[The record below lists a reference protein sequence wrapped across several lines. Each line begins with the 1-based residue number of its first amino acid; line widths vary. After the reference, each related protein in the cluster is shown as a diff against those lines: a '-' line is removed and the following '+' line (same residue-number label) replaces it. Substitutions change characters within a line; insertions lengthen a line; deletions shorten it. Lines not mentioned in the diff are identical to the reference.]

1 MHDKK
6 YKMENKILKLSLTG
20 TIIFT
25 VVEVIAAVLL
35 GSKTVIADG
44 IFDLFDLMLLLPMFI
59 LVPFL
64 YKPVSENK
72 PYGFSQIESLLLLKY
87 TVLLVVVINMIVSNI
102 KILLNGGHTVDAFS
116 VLMYEST
123 LCFFCILMLLFL
135 RHLSRSYSSLMIQSE
150 LYLWKV
156 DVVSTLGISVA
167 FLFQLLLA
175 NTKLK
180 FIIPYI
186 DSSVAIVVSL
196 FLLKEPV
203 VQIFKTFDGVQFG
216 VERELVLFSPE
227 KKIMDEIRI
236 VVKEDIKTY
245 DYSLDFLDVTQTGR
259 KTWIEVY
266 VKSKSDIIKVK
277 DFKNIQEHITKDLEN
292 KFDQI
297 SVEIIPAI

>member
-72 PYGFSQIESLLLLKY
+72 PYGFSQIESLLVLLKY

-135 RHLSRSYSSLMIQSE
+135 KHLSRSYSSLMIQSE

-203 VQIFKTFDGVQFG
+203 VQIFKTL
-216 VERELVLFSPE
+216 RELVLFSPE

>member
-72 PYGFSQIESLLLLKY
+72 PYGFSQIESLLVLLKY

-135 RHLSRSYSSLMIQSE
+135 RLLSRSYSSLMIQSE

-203 VQIFKTFDGVQFG
+203 VQIFKTL
-216 VERELVLFSPE
+216 RELVLFSPE

>member
-72 PYGFSQIESLLLLKY
+72 PYGFSQIESLLVLLKY

-203 VQIFKTFDGVQFG
+203 VQIFKTLK
-216 VERELVLFSPE
+216 ELVLFSPE

>member
-72 PYGFSQIESLLLLKY
+72 PYGFSQIESLLVLLKY
-87 TVLLVVVINMIVSNI
+87 TVLLVVVINMIVSNV

-203 VQIFKTFDGVQFG
+203 VQIFKTL
-216 VERELVLFSPE
+216 RELVLFSPE

>member
-6 YKMENKILKLSLTG
+6 YKMENKILKLSLIG

-72 PYGFSQIESLLLLKY
+72 PYGFSQIESLLVLLKY
-87 TVLLVVVINMIVSNI
+87 TVLLVVVINMIVSNV

-175 NTKLK
+175 NTELK

-203 VQIFKTFDGVQFG
+203 VQIFKTL
-216 VERELVLFSPE
+216 RELVLFSPE

>member
-6 YKMENKILKLSLTG
+6 YKMENKILKLSFTG

-72 PYGFSQIESLLLLKY
+72 PYGFSQIESLLVLLKY
-87 TVLLVVVINMIVSNI
+87 TVLLVVVINMIVSNV

-175 NTKLK
+175 NTELK

-203 VQIFKTFDGVQFG
+203 VQIFKTL
-216 VERELVLFSPE
+216 RELVLFSPE
-227 KKIMDEIRI
+227 KEIMDEIRI

>member
-1 MHDKK
+1 
-6 YKMENKILKLSLTG
+6 
-20 TIIFT
+20 
-25 VVEVIAAVLL
+25 
-35 GSKTVIADG
+35 
-44 IFDLFDLMLLLPMFI
+44 
-59 LVPFL
+59 
-64 YKPVSENK
+64 
-72 PYGFSQIESLLLLKY
+72 
-87 TVLLVVVINMIVSNI
+87 
-102 KILLNGGHTVDAFS
+102 
-116 VLMYEST
+116 
-123 LCFFCILMLLFL
+123 
-135 RHLSRSYSSLMIQSE
+135 MIQSE

-156 DVVSTLGISVA
+156 EVVSTIGISVA

-175 NTKLK
+175 NTELK

-203 VQIFKTFDGVQFG
+203 VQIFKTL
-216 VERELVLFSPE
+216 RELVLFSPE
-227 KKIMDEIRI
+227 KEIMDEIRI

>member
-72 PYGFSQIESLLLLKY
+72 PYGFSQIESLLVLLKY
-87 TVLLVVVINMIVSNI
+87 TVLLVVVINMIVSNV

-175 NTKLK
+175 NTELK

-203 VQIFKTFDGVQFG
+203 VQIFKTL
-216 VERELVLFSPE
+216 RELVLFSPE
-227 KKIMDEIRI
+227 KEIMDEIRI

-277 DFKNIQEHITKDLEN
+277 EFKNIQEHITKDLEN

>member
-72 PYGFSQIESLLLLKY
+72 PYGFSQIESLLVLLKY

-123 LCFFCILMLLFL
+123 LCFFCILMFLLL
-135 RHLSRSYSSLMIQSE
+135 KHLSRSYSSLMIQSE

-175 NTKLK
+175 NTELK

-203 VQIFKTFDGVQFG
+203 VQIFKTL
-216 VERELVLFSPE
+216 RELVLFSPE
-227 KKIMDEIRI
+227 KEIMDEIRI

-245 DYSLDFLDVTQTGR
+245 NYSLDFLDVTQTGR

>member
-72 PYGFSQIESLLLLKY
+72 PYGFSQIESLLVLLKY

-203 VQIFKTFDGVQFG
+203 VQIFKTL
-216 VERELVLFSPE
+216 RELVLFSPE

-292 KFDQI
+292 KYDQI

>member
-72 PYGFSQIESLLLLKY
+72 PYGFSQIESLLVLLKY

-203 VQIFKTFDGVQFG
+203 VQIFKTL
-216 VERELVLFSPE
+216 RELVLFSPE

-245 DYSLDFLDVTQTGR
+245 DYSLDFLDVTQTGW

>member
-72 PYGFSQIESLLLLKY
+72 PYGFSQIESLLVLLKY

-175 NTKLK
+175 NTKLT

-203 VQIFKTFDGVQFG
+203 VQIFKTL
-216 VERELVLFSPE
+216 RELVLFSPE

>member
-72 PYGFSQIESLLLLKY
+72 PYGFSQIESLLVLLKY

-203 VQIFKTFDGVQFG
+203 VQIFKTL
-216 VERELVLFSPE
+216 RELVLFSPE

-277 DFKNIQEHITKDLEN
+277 DFKNIQEHITKRFR
-292 KFDQI
+292 K
-297 SVEIIPAI
+297 

>member
-72 PYGFSQIESLLLLKY
+72 PYGFSQIESLLVLLKY

-175 NTKLK
+175 NTELK

-203 VQIFKTFDGVQFG
+203 VQIFKTL
-216 VERELVLFSPE
+216 RELVLFSPE

>member
-72 PYGFSQIESLLLLKY
+72 PYGFSQIESLLVLLKY

-203 VQIFKTFDGVQFG
+203 VQIFKTL
-216 VERELVLFSPE
+216 RELVLFSPE

-277 DFKNIQEHITKDLEN
+277 NFKNIQEHITKDLEN

>member
-1 MHDKK
+1 
-6 YKMENKILKLSLTG
+6 MEG
-20 TIIFT
+20 RCC
-25 VVEVIAAVLL
+25 
-35 GSKTVIADG
+35 
-44 IFDLFDLMLLLPMFI
+44 
-59 LVPFL
+59 
-64 YKPVSENK
+64 
-72 PYGFSQIESLLLLKY
+72 KY
-87 TVLLVVVINMIVSNI
+87 TWYIC
-102 KILLNGGHTVDAFS
+102 
-116 VLMYEST
+116 
-123 LCFFCILMLLFL
+123 CFFIPAIACKY
-135 RHLSRSYSSLMIQSE
+135 R
-150 LYLWKV
+150 
-156 DVVSTLGISVA
+156 T
-167 FLFQLLLA
+167 
-175 NTKLK
+175 LK

-203 VQIFKTFDGVQFG
+203 VQIFKTL
-216 VERELVLFSPE
+216 RELVLFSPE

>member
-1 MHDKK
+1 MPDKK

-72 PYGFSQIESLLLLKY
+72 PYGFSQIESLLVLLKY

-203 VQIFKTFDGVQFG
+203 VQIFKTL
-216 VERELVLFSPE
+216 RELVLFSPE

>member
-35 GSKTVIADG
+35 GSKTVIAD
-44 IFDLFDLMLLLPMFI
+44 LFDLMLLLPMFI

-72 PYGFSQIESLLLLKY
+72 PYGFSQIESLLVLLKY
-87 TVLLVVVINMIVSNI
+87 TVLLVVVINMIVSNV

-123 LCFFCILMLLFL
+123 LCFFCILMLLL
-135 RHLSRSYSSLMIQSE
+135 LKHLSGSYSSLMIQSE

-203 VQIFKTFDGVQFG
+203 VQIFKTL
-216 VERELVLFSPE
+216 RELVLFSPGKE
-227 KKIMDEIRI
+227 IMDEIRI

-245 DYSLDFLDVTQTGR
+245 DYRLDFLDVTQTGR

>member
-72 PYGFSQIESLLLLKY
+72 PYGFSQIESLLVLLKY
-87 TVLLVVVINMIVSNI
+87 TVLLVVVINMIVSNV

-123 LCFFCILMLLFL
+123 LCFFCILMLLL
-135 RHLSRSYSSLMIQSE
+135 LKHLSGSYSSLMIQSE

-203 VQIFKTFDGVQFG
+203 VQIFKTL
-216 VERELVLFSPE
+216 RELVLFSPGKE
-227 KKIMDEIRI
+227 IMDEIRI
-236 VVKEDIKTY
+236 VVKEYIKTY

>member
-72 PYGFSQIESLLLLKY
+72 PYGFSQIESLLVLLKY
-87 TVLLVVVINMIVSNI
+87 TVLLVVVINMIVSNV

-203 VQIFKTFDGVQFG
+203 VQIFKTL
-216 VERELVLFSPE
+216 RELVLFSPGKE
-227 KKIMDEIRI
+227 IMDEIRI

>member
-72 PYGFSQIESLLLLKY
+72 PYGFSQIESLLVLLKY
-87 TVLLVVVINMIVSNI
+87 TVLLVVVINMIVSNV

-135 RHLSRSYSSLMIQSE
+135 RHLSLSYSSLMIQSE

-175 NTKLK
+175 NTELK

-203 VQIFKTFDGVQFG
+203 VQIFKTL
-216 VERELVLFSPE
+216 RELVLFSPE
-227 KKIMDEIRI
+227 KEIMDEIRI

>member
-72 PYGFSQIESLLLLKY
+72 PYGFSQIESLLVLLKY

-156 DVVSTLGISVA
+156 DVVSTLVISVA

-203 VQIFKTFDGVQFG
+203 VQIFKTL
-216 VERELVLFSPE
+216 RELVLFSPE

>member
-72 PYGFSQIESLLLLKY
+72 PYGFSQIESLLVLLKY

-203 VQIFKTFDGVQFG
+203 VQIFKTL
-216 VERELVLFSPE
+216 RALVLFSPE

>member
-72 PYGFSQIESLLLLKY
+72 PYGFSQIESLLVLLKY

-203 VQIFKTFDGVQFG
+203 VQIFKTL
-216 VERELVLFSPE
+216 RELVLFSPE

-297 SVEIIPAI
+297 FVEIIPAI

>member
-72 PYGFSQIESLLLLKY
+72 PYGFSQIESLLVLLKY
-87 TVLLVVVINMIVSNI
+87 TVLLVVVINMIVLNI

-203 VQIFKTFDGVQFG
+203 VQIFKTL
-216 VERELVLFSPE
+216 RELVLFSPE

>member
-72 PYGFSQIESLLLLKY
+72 PYGFFQIESLLVLLKY

-203 VQIFKTFDGVQFG
+203 VQIFKTL
-216 VERELVLFSPE
+216 RELVLFSPE

>member
-1 MHDKK
+1 MRDKK

-72 PYGFSQIESLLLLKY
+72 PYGFSQIESLLVLLKY

-175 NTKLK
+175 NTELK

-203 VQIFKTFDGVQFG
+203 VQIFKTL
-216 VERELVLFSPE
+216 RELVLFSPE
-227 KKIMDEIRI
+227 KEIMDEIRI

-245 DYSLDFLDVTQTGR
+245 NYSLDFLDVTQTGR

>member
-1 MHDKK
+1 
-6 YKMENKILKLSLTG
+6 
-20 TIIFT
+20 
-25 VVEVIAAVLL
+25 
-35 GSKTVIADG
+35 
-44 IFDLFDLMLLLPMFI
+44 
-59 LVPFL
+59 
-64 YKPVSENK
+64 
-72 PYGFSQIESLLLLKY
+72 
-87 TVLLVVVINMIVSNI
+87 
-102 KILLNGGHTVDAFS
+102 
-116 VLMYEST
+116 
-123 LCFFCILMLLFL
+123 
-135 RHLSRSYSSLMIQSE
+135 MIQSE

-175 NTKLK
+175 NTELK

-203 VQIFKTFDGVQFG
+203 VQIFKTL
-216 VERELVLFSPE
+216 RELVLFSPE

-292 KFDQI
+292 KFEQI

>member
-1 MHDKK
+1 M
-6 YKMENKILKLSLTG
+6 KLSLTG

-72 PYGFSQIESLLLLKY
+72 PYGFSQIESLLVLLKY

-203 VQIFKTFDGVQFG
+203 VQIFKTL
-216 VERELVLFSPE
+216 RELVLFSPE

>member
-1 MHDKK
+1 
-6 YKMENKILKLSLTG
+6 
-20 TIIFT
+20 
-25 VVEVIAAVLL
+25 
-35 GSKTVIADG
+35 
-44 IFDLFDLMLLLPMFI
+44 
-59 LVPFL
+59 
-64 YKPVSENK
+64 
-72 PYGFSQIESLLLLKY
+72 
-87 TVLLVVVINMIVSNI
+87 
-102 KILLNGGHTVDAFS
+102 
-116 VLMYEST
+116 
-123 LCFFCILMLLFL
+123 
-135 RHLSRSYSSLMIQSE
+135 MIQSE

-175 NTKLK
+175 NTELK

-203 VQIFKTFDGVQFG
+203 VQIFKTL
-216 VERELVLFSPE
+216 RELVLFSPE
-227 KKIMDEIRI
+227 KEIMDEIRI

>member
-72 PYGFSQIESLLLLKY
+72 PYGFSQIESLLVLLKY
-87 TVLLVVVINMIVSNI
+87 TVLLVVVINMIVSNV

-175 NTKLK
+175 NTDLK

-203 VQIFKTFDGVQFG
+203 VQIFKTL
-216 VERELVLFSPE
+216 RELVLFSPE
-227 KKIMDEIRI
+227 KEIMDEIRI